1 MTKSLVSTL
10 WSFPC
15 RLIGSDPA
23 FYAWWGQAFL
33 PDSVLPR
40 LTSRLAWH
48 AWITWTDREA
58 GRVAAKNPCGTRR
71 MRGSTGVLM
80 GHQRS
85 SLPRLEL
92 GMRSERDSAG
102 QRPQL
107 LGPSAGV
114 GLTAGV
120 GGVARPALGL
130 GSTVLGLTAG
140 GAVSPGAGGAG
151 AGAGAVL
158 GATAAGAG
166 AKSTGSVAAGAGGGG
181 VTPGGRLPGGI
192 SVTGAAVPIGVPL
205 LGAPITVPL
214 IGAPT
219 TGAPTTGPLTTAPA
233 TGLPG
238 ISRSIAPSRTIA
250 RIVPRLSASRM
261 GSTPGSSRVDMRV
274 STPETASSWYFGS
287 GK

>member
-1 MTKSLVSTL
+1 M
-10 WSFPC
+10 P
-15 RLIGSDPA
+15 GSPGRTERRAGLLQRTPA
-23 FYAWWGQAFL
+23 EHVACAVPPGCSW
-33 PDSVLPR
+33 V
-40 LTSRLAWH
+40 
-48 AWITWTDREA
+48 IREA
-58 GRVAAKNPCGTRR
+58 LCRDSSWGCGP
-71 MRGSTGVLM
+71 S
-80 GHQRS
+80 
-85 SLPRLEL
+85 
-92 GMRSERDSAG
+92 RDSAG

-120 GGVARPALGL
+120 GGIARPALGL

-219 TGAPTTGPLTTAPA
+219 TGAPRPDRSRQRRQPGCQAFRGRLPRAGQSRGSCLACRPREWGQRRAPA
-233 TGLPG
+233 G
-238 ISRSIAPSRTIA
+238 SI
-250 RIVPRLSASRM
+250 
-261 GSTPGSSRVDMRV
+261 
-274 STPETASSWYFGS
+274 
-287 GK
+287 

>member
-1 MTKSLVSTL
+1 M
-10 WSFPC
+10 P
-15 RLIGSDPA
+15 GSPGRTERRAGLLQRTPA
-23 FYAWWGQAFL
+23 EHVACAVPPGCSW
-33 PDSVLPR
+33 V
-40 LTSRLAWH
+40 
-48 AWITWTDREA
+48 IREA
-58 GRVAAKNPCGTRR
+58 LCRD
-71 MRGSTGVLM
+71 
-80 GHQRS
+80 S
-85 SLPRLEL
+85 SWGCSP
-92 GMRSERDSAG
+92 SRDSAG

-120 GGVARPALGL
+120 GGIARPALGL
-130 GSTVLGLTAG
+130 GSTVLGLKAG

-192 SVTGAAVPIGVPL
+192 SVTGAAIPIGVPL

-219 TGAPTTGPLTTAPA
+219 TGAPRPDRSRQGRQPGCQAFRGRLPRAGQSRGSCLACRPREWGQRRAPA
-233 TGLPG
+233 G
-238 ISRSIAPSRTIA
+238 SI
-250 RIVPRLSASRM
+250 
-261 GSTPGSSRVDMRV
+261 
-274 STPETASSWYFGS
+274 
-287 GK
+287 